1 MFFKTANFT
10 SRVEHILS
18 TANRLILYKKIDN
31 LRVERNN
38 FFKRERAPFLFWR
51 FIPYLS
57 RLKTVEFCGQSR
69 KAFRFMA
76 LTDDSLGL
84 GKDRDLLKR
93 R

>member
-18 TANRLILYKKIDN
+18 TANRLILCKKIDK
-31 LRVERNN
+31 LKVEKY

-84 GKDRDLLKR
+84 GKVRDLLKR